1 MNATKLI
8 IALSIVGALTACGGG
23 NPSPPKI
30 GAQIDRMGR
39 AGVNTALTDP
49 FSTVAGQT
57 SDQVKDAYNAASD
70 PSMWATMF
78 TGGPVGNLIAGNLA
92 ILDALDG
99 VCGNQPFA
107 KPGTPPPADRYKPLA
122 TVLADDQ
129 LYVNTSAGTCNSYLA
144 VETGAANDC
153 GGRTPLYNTIDVTYA
168 VVAGPSATVVNGITH
183 DAEGNASVT
192 AFPFLGNPN

>member
-1 MNATKLI
+1 MNLAKLI
-8 IALSIVGALTACGGG
+8 LALSIAGALAACGG
-23 NPSPPKI
+23 NPSEPKI

-49 FSTVAGQT
+49 FSTVPGQT
-57 SDQVKDAYNAASD
+57 SDQVKDAYNAAQD
-70 PSMWATMF
+70 PTAWASAF
-78 TGGPVGNLIAGNLA
+78 VGGPVGNLIAGNLA
-92 ILDALDG
+92 ILDSLDG

-129 LYVNTSAGTCNSYLA
+129 LYVNTAVGTCNSYLA

-168 VVAGPSATVVNGITH
+168 VVAGPAATVVNGITR
-183 DAEGNASVT
+183 DADGNASLT
-192 AFPFLGNPN
+192 AFPFLDNPN

>member
-1 MNATKLI
+1 MSSKYLI
-8 IALSIVGALTACGGG
+8 VTLCITGALAGCGGG
-23 NPSPPKI
+23 NPSPPSV

-39 AGVNTALTDP
+39 AAVNTALTNP
-49 FSTVAGQT
+49 FGTVPSQT
-57 SDQVKDAYNAASD
+57 SDTVKDAYNLSSD
-70 PSMWATMF
+70 PTNWSTF
-78 TGGPVGNLIAGNLA
+78 IGGPVGLYIAGNLA

-107 KPGTPPPADRYKPLA
+107 KPGNPPPVDRYKPLA

-129 LYVNTSAGTCNSYLA
+129 LYINTSSGTCANYLA

-168 VVAGPSATVVNGITH
+168 VVAGPAQSVVNGITQ
-183 DAEGNASVT
+183 DNDGNASLT
-192 AFPFLGNPN
+192 AFPFLANPN

>member
-1 MNATKLI
+1 MNANKFFV
-8 IALSIVGALTACGGG
+8 ALSLAAAVAACGG
-23 NPSPPKI
+23 NPSLPRI

-49 FSTVAGQT
+49 FSTVPMLT
-57 SDQVKDAYNAASD
+57 SDQVKDAYNAAKD
-70 PSMWATMF
+70 PSTWASMF
-78 TGGPVGNLIAGNLA
+78 VGGPVGNYIAGNLA

-107 KPGTPPPADRYKPLA
+107 RPGTPAPVDRYKPLA

-129 LYVNTSAGTCNSYLA
+129 LYVNTASGTCNKYLA
-144 VETGAANDC
+144 VETGATNDC

-168 VVAGPSATVVNGITH
+168 VVAGPAQVVVNGIER
-183 DAEGNASVT
+183 DADGNASLT
-192 AFPFLGNPN
+192 AFPFLDSPN

>member
-1 MNATKLI
+1 MNLGKLI
-8 IALSIVGALTACGGG
+8 VALSIAGTLTACGG

-49 FSTVAGQT
+49 FSTVPGQT
-57 SDQVKDAYNAASD
+57 SDQVKDVYNAAKD
-70 PSMWATMF
+70 PSAWVSMF
-78 TGGPVGNLIAGNLA
+78 VGGPVGNLIAGNLA

-144 VETGAANDC
+144 VETSVANDC

-168 VVAGPSATVVNGITH
+168 VVAGSATVVNGITR
-183 DAEGNASVT
+183 DADGNASLT
-192 AFPFLGNPN
+192 AFPFLDNPN